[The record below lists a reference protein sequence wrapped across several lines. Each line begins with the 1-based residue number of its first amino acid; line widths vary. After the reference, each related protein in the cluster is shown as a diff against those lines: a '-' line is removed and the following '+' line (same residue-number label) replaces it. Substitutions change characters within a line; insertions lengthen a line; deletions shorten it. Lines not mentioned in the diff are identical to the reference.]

1 MAQVGR
7 ISGPLLDENLLRNG
21 VDLAFRN
28 DLSTQQLLYLD
39 VSTQRIGVNTNTPSH
54 DLQISGTTRTT
65 DLIVDD
71 TANIDGVWTIQTDTI
86 TLATGDIKL
95 KASEAI
101 RLSNLETDVFSISD
115 NFIKTN
121 DSNANIDLVTNGTG
135 TVEIFGSGLEVKG
148 NLYTP
153 GNITFDGDIYFG
165 NTGDDSTAL
174 ADTVEFNSDIDS
186 NIIPDIDATYDLGS
200 TEKYWSE
207 IETTTA
213 HGQLSN
219 MQQLSVSQINLNLT
233 HGNVFYVA
241 ENGDDDHQGDHFQEP
256 LATLQEAIARADS
269 SAGGPVTIYVS
280 SGTYEEQLP
289 LEVPDRVSVIGS
301 TIRNTIIK
309 PATGSESKDVF
320 HLGESAIVA
329 NITVSD
335 FFYNNINDTGYAFR
349 FKQDAVVAE
358 RSPYVQN
365 VTVITKGSVTSA
377 DDPRGFAQGDA
388 GKGALID
395 KDELNASTVEGS
407 MLFHSSTFITPGVD
421 SITITNGSRVEW
433 LNSFTYFA
441 NRGLYLT
448 NGSTGN
454 GAELRSIGSANVYG
468 NYGVV
473 ADGNNTLAYLIQH
486 NMAYIGVGKFVDNDA
501 SRAIQSNETV
511 ELNSGVINY
520 VTTDHTGS
528 FRIGDNFL
536 VDFETGATSLDTS
549 AVTLDTLDTLRIQ
562 DGLGNE
568 TLIIPSAIDIGN
580 LQLTG
585 NTFSSVAGEIN
596 IDPTNEINFDSNVN
610 LDGNLDITGDL
621 SYDGVL
627 NLAGDQPTDTV
638 TFNVNIQQDFNPNT
652 DSTFNLGSFSKEWTN
667 IWLSEANIGDVN
679 ILDNVIDT
687 TITNAYLELRANGI
701 GEILIS
707 SNDVNV
713 TNDFTVSGFTT
724 LNETSVE
731 GSLTLFGDL
740 NQTGS
745 FTVTQDI
752 LIDQNLIV
760 DASAQFEEILI
771 DDNFVTTTTSNADL
785 ELRANGTSI
794 VNLQETVNVENN
806 LSARD
811 TTATNTTVDLNV
823 TADNA
828 NVGNV
833 EINDNN
839 IQVTSLNDDLILNA
853 DRDIVVTGTDVT
865 IGQDLTVNGTGGETN
880 DGVVTSTFI
889 GGEAAVQK
897 DIFGEALL
905 LTAEPSSATW
915 IAIQTLDPGDA
926 GIITDSG
933 IDYPFTLTSW
943 NSIDREEAVID
954 IPTLVNGFSSF
965 NITVTIRPRFD
976 GTALQNTSI
985 TGTLT
990 QTGDRIQTGNYLLTN
1005 YNITGNLDVS
1015 SQAQFEEIL
1024 FDGNVIQTTTS
1035 DSDLE
1040 LRANGTGKILI
1051 DNTVHVIQNLTVDN
1065 IVNNNNIN
1073 VTLQTEFNETD
1084 VSNITVKQNYITTNN
1099 GNLDLLLR
1107 ASGTGEI
1114 LIPNNN
1120 VIFEQDLI
1128 VEINTDLQDT
1138 NITGTLAQTGDR
1150 TQTGNI
1156 EQYGE
1161 LTVDSVYIE
1170 DNFITSNESN
1180 ADLELRANGTGKVLV
1195 TNNNFEISNNLEVTG
1210 TTSIRDLQLTGNI
1223 NYSGDGSFIGLYTS
1237 TNLTISNKLTV
1248 DANAQFEEI
1257 LVANNVITTTSSNSN
1272 LELRAS
1278 GTGEVL
1284 ISNNNVQVNNNLF
1297 TASITTGNINVD
1309 NDLVLDE
1316 LVITDSNIEI
1326 NENYITTKT
1335 SNADLE
1341 LRATGD
1347 VVIQENTL
1355 LEQDLTVN
1363 GNTELLD
1370 TIVVGD
1376 VELTGNRIQT
1386 GDYTLIGNLNI
1397 SSLITDQAFR
1407 FDDIKISGNVLETT
1421 LSNSD
1426 LELRAAGTSEVVL
1439 QENVQIGANLTV
1451 DTLNVDSISVDKSVD
1466 LEVVELSTDIQFED
1480 NTITTTNSNSN
1491 LELRAVGSGSVYLE
1505 QIEFTGNTLST
1516 ENAVDSTLTN
1526 IELGANDNLEI
1537 DSNVAIIVP
1546 KGTIGERNNSSGDL
1560 RFNTEDNVFEGF
1572 SGSNITFS
1580 GVYSASRN
1588 ASVTAHPFNNTL
1600 LFATEGTQHA
1610 TIDIA
1615 GMNLHGLQVGDILF
1629 DENTISTNISN
1640 SDLELR
1646 TDGTGKLMLDYLEI
1660 KGNAITNNTPDENI
1674 VLQGSDNTHYVK
1686 FAGDLAVKFP
1696 SGTTLQRPLNP
1707 AIGTTRHNNQL
1718 NILETWTGTEWKTS
1732 AGDFA
1737 AISEE
1742 QMDEE
1747 AFVQTLIYG

>member
-1 MAQVGR
+1 MV
-7 ISGPLLDENLLRNG
+7 IMVL
-21 VDLAFRN
+21 
-28 DLSTQQLLYLD
+28 
-39 VSTQRIGVNTNTPSH
+39 
-54 DLQISGTTRTT
+54 LQI
-65 DLIVDD
+65 
-71 TANIDGVWTIQTDTI
+71 
-86 TLATGDIKL
+86 
-95 KASEAI
+95 
-101 RLSNLETDVFSISD
+101 
-115 NFIKTN
+115 
-121 DSNANIDLVTNGTG
+121 
-135 TVEIFGSGLEVKG
+135 
-148 NLYTP
+148 
-153 GNITFDGDIYFG
+153 
-165 NTGDDSTAL
+165 
-174 ADTVEFNSDIDS
+174 
-186 NIIPDIDATYDLGS
+186 
-200 TEKYWSE
+200 
-207 IETTTA
+207 
-213 HGQLSN
+213 
-219 MQQLSVSQINLNLT
+219 
-233 HGNVFYVA
+233 
-241 ENGDDDHQGDHFQEP
+241 
-256 LATLQEAIARADS
+256 
-269 SAGGPVTIYVS
+269 
-280 SGTYEEQLP
+280 
-289 LEVPDRVSVIGS
+289 
-301 TIRNTIIK
+301 
-309 PATGSESKDVF
+309 
-320 HLGESAIVA
+320 
-329 NITVSD
+329 
-335 FFYNNINDTGYAFR
+335 
-349 FKQDAVVAE
+349 
-358 RSPYVQN
+358 
-365 VTVITKGSVTSA
+365 
-377 DDPRGFAQGDA
+377 
-388 GKGALID
+388 
-395 KDELNASTVEGS
+395 
-407 MLFHSSTFITPGVD
+407 
-421 SITITNGSRVEW
+421 
-433 LNSFTYFA
+433 
-441 NRGLYLT
+441 
-448 NGSTGN
+448 
-454 GAELRSIGSANVYG
+454 RSIGSASVYG
-468 NYGVV
+468 NYGAV
-473 ADGNNTLAYLIQH
+473 ADGADTLMYLIQH
-486 NMAYIGVGKFVDNDA
+486 NFAYIGAGHKSTNDVDDV
-501 SRAIQSNETV
+501 IQSQEVN
-511 ELNSGVINY
+511 ELNSGRVYYTSTDHLGDYRVGDSFYVNQQDGSISFNAGSIDALDLTEIRIDDGVDVTVINANFIRLGDFVFSGNEL
-520 VTTDHTGS
+520 VTANNDLEVSPTSSIINLQDSTNITNNLSINGNFS
-528 FRIGDNFL
+528 FDGGL
-536 VDFETGATSLDTS
+536 
-549 AVTLDTLDTLRIQ
+549 TL
-562 DGLGNE
+562 LGN
-568 TLIIPSAIDIGN
+568 
-580 LQLTG
+580 
-585 NTFSSVAGEIN
+585 
-596 IDPTNEINFDSNVN
+596 DPTDKLILNTDLDQNFNPSIDSAFSLGSNN
-610 LDGNLDITGDL
+610 KKWYQAWL
-621 SYDGVL
+621 SSMS
-627 NLAGDQPTDTV
+627 AGDV
-638 TFNVNIQQDFNPNT
+638 YF
-652 DSTFNLGSFSKEWTN
+652 
-667 IWLSEANIGDVN
+667 
-679 ILDNVIDT
+679 
-687 TITNAYLELRANGI
+687 R
-701 GEILIS
+701 
-707 SNDVNV
+707 
-713 TNDFTVSGFTT
+713 
-724 LNETSVE
+724 
-731 GSLTLFGDL
+731 
-740 NQTGS
+740 
-745 FTVTQDI
+745 
-752 LIDQNLIV
+752 
-760 DASAQFEEILI
+760 
-771 DDNFVTTTTSNADL
+771 DNFVTTTVSSADLELRANAAGIILIPNNNVEIAQDLTVSKLTTLQGTTITGTVTHVGDKTQTGNLDIAGEISNGNISIEDNFISTTVTNSDL
-785 ELRANGTSI
+785 ELRANGTGE
-794 VNLQETVNVENN
+794 V
-806 LSARD
+806 
-811 TTATNTTVDLNV
+811 
-823 TADNA
+823 
-828 NVGNV
+828 
-833 EINDNN
+833 
-839 IQVTSLNDDLILNA
+839 LIPSN
-853 DRDIVVTGTDVT
+853 DVT
-865 IGQDLTVNGTGGETN
+865 ITNDLTVSN
-880 DGVVTSTFI
+880 D
-889 GGEAAVQK
+889 
-897 DIFGEALL
+897 
-905 LTAEPSSATW
+905 
-915 IAIQTLDPGDA
+915 
-926 GIITDSG
+926 TD
-933 IDYPFTLTSW
+933 
-943 NSIDREEAVID
+943 
-954 IPTLVNGFSSF
+954 
-965 NITVTIRPRFD
+965 
-976 GTALQNTSI
+976 LQNTVI

-1040 LRANGTGKILI
+1040 LRASGTGKILI

-1084 VSNITVKQNYITTNN
+1084 VSDITVKQNYITTNN

-1120 VIFEQDLI
+1120 VIFEQDLTVNSSTLGSNI
-1128 VEINTDLQDT
+1128 VYDVNF
-1138 NITGTLAQTGDR
+1138 NGTLTQTGDR

-1355 LEQDLTVN
+1355 LEQDLTIN

-1397 SSLITDQAFR
+1397 SSLITDEAFQ

-1426 LELRAAGTSEVVL
+1426 LELRAAGTGEVVL
-1439 QENVQIGANLTV
+1439 QENVQMSANLTV
-1451 DTLNVDSISVDKSVD
+1451 DTLNVNSISVDNSVD

-1526 IELGANDNLEI
+1526 IKLGVNDNLEI

-1646 TDGTGKLMLDYLEI
+1646 TDGTGKLILDYLEL

-1737 AISEE
+1737 AITEE

>member
-7 ISGPLLDENLLRNG
+7 ISGPLLQANLERNG
-21 VDLAFRN
+21 IDLAVRN
-28 DLSTQQLLYLD
+28 DLSTTQLLYLD
-39 VSTQRIGVNTNTPSH
+39 VTNGRIGVNNPTPTH
-54 DLQISGTTRTT
+54 ELHVLDTIRTT
-65 DLIVDD
+65 SLIVDNTNALD
-71 TANIDGVWTIQTDTI
+71 NWRFNNGSINLLV
-86 TLATGDIKL
+86 GDI
-95 KASEAI
+95 
-101 RLSNLETDVFSISD
+101 SISAGQGINAPTIETEQLGIDD
-115 NFIKTN
+115 NKIYTLS
-121 DSNANIDLVTNGTG
+121 SNTNIDLVPNNTA
-135 TVEIFGSGLEVKG
+135 TVEVQSDLTVVGSLHAVG
-148 NLYTP
+148 NL
-153 GNITFDGDIYFG
+153 TFDGKLTFG
-165 NTGDDSTAL
+165 DEYDDSTSNV
-174 ADTVEFNSDIDS
+174 DTVTFEADIDS
-186 NIIPDIDATYDLGS
+186 DIIPNKNDVYNLGS
-200 TEKYWSE
+200 RQKRWDWL
-207 IETTTA
+207 ETRLVNGRLLDVTSVIGGDVEFGSTQ
-213 HGQLSN
+213 GN
-219 MQQLSVSQINLNLT
+219 IFYVSQNGTDTNNGS
-233 HGNVFYVA
+233 HPQSPVA
-241 ENGDDDHQGDHFQEP
+241 H
-256 LATLQEAIARADS
+256 IKRALELVDGS
-269 SAGGPVTIYVS
+269 TGGPVTIFVYP
-280 SGTYEEQLP
+280 GDYEEETP
-289 LEVPDRVSVIGS
+289 LVVPSNVTIIGEDM
-301 TIRNTIIK
+301 RNTSVF
-309 PATGSESKDVF
+309 PTSYTLSEDVF
-320 HLGESAIVA
+320 HLDGETTIQ
-329 NITVSD
+329 NLTIKN
-335 FFYNNINDTGYAFR
+335 FYFDDNKGYAFR
-349 FKQDAVVAE
+349 FKPDGVITS
-358 RSPYVQN
+358 RSPYIQN
-365 VTVITKGSVTSA
+365 CSVITQGTTTTV
-377 DDPRGFAQGDA
+377 DDPRGFASGDA
-388 GKGALID
+388 GKGAYVD
-395 KDELNASTVEGS
+395 GAELNSASLNAA
-407 MLFHSSTFITPGVD
+407 MLFHSCTFITPGVD
-421 SITITNGSRVEW
+421 GLTATNGARIEW

-441 NRGLYLT
+441 NRGLYAF
-448 NGSTGN
+448 NNSSGRVGNDGSTVEY
-454 GAELRSIGSANVYG
+454 GAEIRSIGSASVYG
-468 NYGVV
+468 NYGAV
-473 ADGNNTLAYLIQH
+473 ADGADTLMYLIQH
-486 NMAYIGVGKFVDNDA
+486 NFAYIGAGHKSTNDVDDV
-501 SRAIQSNETV
+501 IQSQEVN
-511 ELNSGVINY
+511 ELNSGRVYYTSTDHLGDYRVGDSFYVNQQDGSISFNAGSIDALDLTEIRIDDGVDVTVINANFIRLGDFVFSGNEL
-520 VTTDHTGS
+520 VTANNDLEVSPTSSIINLQDSTNITNNLSINGNFS
-528 FRIGDNFL
+528 FDGGL
-536 VDFETGATSLDTS
+536 
-549 AVTLDTLDTLRIQ
+549 TL
-562 DGLGNE
+562 LGN
-568 TLIIPSAIDIGN
+568 
-580 LQLTG
+580 
-585 NTFSSVAGEIN
+585 
-596 IDPTNEINFDSNVN
+596 DPTDKLILNTDLDQNFNPSIDSAFSLGSNN
-610 LDGNLDITGDL
+610 KKWYQAWL
-621 SYDGVL
+621 SSMS
-627 NLAGDQPTDTV
+627 AGDV
-638 TFNVNIQQDFNPNT
+638 YF
-652 DSTFNLGSFSKEWTN
+652 
-667 IWLSEANIGDVN
+667 
-679 ILDNVIDT
+679 
-687 TITNAYLELRANGI
+687 R
-701 GEILIS
+701 
-707 SNDVNV
+707 
-713 TNDFTVSGFTT
+713 
-724 LNETSVE
+724 
-731 GSLTLFGDL
+731 
-740 NQTGS
+740 
-745 FTVTQDI
+745 
-752 LIDQNLIV
+752 
-760 DASAQFEEILI
+760 
-771 DDNFVTTTTSNADL
+771 DNFVTTTVSSADLELRANAAGIILIPNNNVEIAQDLTVSKLTTLQGTTITGTVTHVGDKTQTGNLDIAGEISNGNISIEDNFISTTVTNSDL
-785 ELRANGTSI
+785 ELRANGTGE
-794 VNLQETVNVENN
+794 V
-806 LSARD
+806 
-811 TTATNTTVDLNV
+811 
-823 TADNA
+823 
-828 NVGNV
+828 
-833 EINDNN
+833 
-839 IQVTSLNDDLILNA
+839 LIPSN
-853 DRDIVVTGTDVT
+853 DVT
-865 IGQDLTVNGTGGETN
+865 ITNDLTVSN
-880 DGVVTSTFI
+880 D
-889 GGEAAVQK
+889 
-897 DIFGEALL
+897 
-905 LTAEPSSATW
+905 
-915 IAIQTLDPGDA
+915 
-926 GIITDSG
+926 TD
-933 IDYPFTLTSW
+933 
-943 NSIDREEAVID
+943 
-954 IPTLVNGFSSF
+954 
-965 NITVTIRPRFD
+965 
-976 GTALQNTSI
+976 LQNTVI

-1040 LRANGTGKILI
+1040 LRASGTGKILI

-1084 VSNITVKQNYITTNN
+1084 VSDITVKQNYITTNN

-1120 VIFEQDLI
+1120 VIFEQDLTVNSSTLGSNI
-1128 VEINTDLQDT
+1128 VYDVNF
-1138 NITGTLAQTGDR
+1138 NGTLTQTGDR

-1180 ADLELRANGTGKVLV
+1180 ADLELHANGTGKVLV

-1355 LEQDLTVN
+1355 LEQDLTIN

-1397 SSLITDQAFR
+1397 SSLITDEAFQ

-1426 LELRAAGTSEVVL
+1426 LELRAAGTGEVVL
-1439 QENVQIGANLTV
+1439 QENVQMSANLTV
-1451 DTLNVDSISVDKSVD
+1451 DTLNVNSISVDNSVD

-1526 IELGANDNLEI
+1526 IKLGVNDNLEI

-1646 TDGTGKLMLDYLEI
+1646 TDGTGKLILDYLEL

-1737 AISEE
+1737 AITEE

>member
-1 MAQVGR
+1 VAQVGR
-7 ISGPLLDENLLRNG
+7 ISGPLLQANLERNG
-21 VDLAFRN
+21 IDLAVRN
-28 DLSTQQLLYLD
+28 DLSTTQLLYLD
-39 VSTQRIGVNTNTPSH
+39 VTNGRIGVNNPTPTH
-54 DLQISGTTRTT
+54 ELHVLDTIRTT
-65 DLIVDD
+65 SLIVDNTNALD
-71 TANIDGVWTIQTDTI
+71 NWRFNNGSINLLV
-86 TLATGDIKL
+86 GDI
-95 KASEAI
+95 
-101 RLSNLETDVFSISD
+101 SISAGQGINASAIETEQLGIDD
-115 NFIKTN
+115 NKIYTLS
-121 DSNANIDLVTNGTG
+121 SNTNIDLVPNNTA
-135 TVEIFGSGLEVKG
+135 TVEVQSDLTVVGSLHAVG
-148 NLYTP
+148 NL
-153 GNITFDGDIYFG
+153 TFNGKLTFGDEY
-165 NTGDDSTAL
+165 DDSTSNV
-174 ADTVEFNSDIDS
+174 DTVTFEADIDS
-186 NIIPDIDATYDLGS
+186 DIIPNKNDVYNLGS
-200 TEKYWSE
+200 RQKRWDWL
-207 IETTTA
+207 ETRLVNGRLLDVTSVIGGDVEFGSTQ
-213 HGQLSN
+213 GN
-219 MQQLSVSQINLNLT
+219 IFYVSQNGTDTNNGS
-233 HGNVFYVA
+233 HPQSPVA
-241 ENGDDDHQGDHFQEP
+241 H
-256 LATLQEAIARADS
+256 IKRALELVDGS
-269 SAGGPVTIYVS
+269 TGGPVTIFVYP
-280 SGTYEEQLP
+280 GDYEEETP
-289 LEVPDRVSVIGS
+289 LVVPSNVTIIGEDM
-301 TIRNTIIK
+301 RNTSVF
-309 PATGSESKDVF
+309 PTSYTLSEDVF
-320 HLGESAIVA
+320 HLDGETTIQ
-329 NITVSD
+329 NLTIKN
-335 FFYNNINDTGYAFR
+335 FYFDDNKGYAFR
-349 FKQDAVVAE
+349 FKPDGVITS
-358 RSPYVQN
+358 RSPYIQN
-365 VTVITKGSVTSA
+365 CSVITQGTTTTV
-377 DDPRGFAQGDA
+377 DDPRGFASGDA
-388 GKGALID
+388 GKGAYVD
-395 KDELNASTVEGS
+395 GAELNSASLNAA
-407 MLFHSSTFITPGVD
+407 MLFHSCTFITPGVD
-421 SITITNGSRVEW
+421 GLTATNGARIEW

-441 NRGLYLT
+441 NRGLYAF
-448 NGSTGN
+448 NNSSGRVGNDGSTVEY
-454 GAELRSIGSANVYG
+454 GAEIRSIGSASVYG
-468 NYGVV
+468 NYGAV
-473 ADGNNTLAYLIQH
+473 ADGADTLMYLIQH
-486 NMAYIGVGKFVDNDA
+486 NFAYIGAGHKSTNDVDDV
-501 SRAIQSNETV
+501 IQSQEVN
-511 ELNSGVINY
+511 ELNSGRVYYTSTDHLGDYRVGDSFYVNQQDGSISFNAGSIDALDLTEIRIDDSVDVTVINANFIRLGDFVFSGNEL
-520 VTTDHTGS
+520 VTANNDLEVSPTSSIINLQDNTNITNNLSINGNFSFDGGLTLLGNDPTDKLILNT
-528 FRIGDNFL
+528 DLDQNFNP
-536 VDFETGATSLDTS
+536 SLDS
-549 AVTLDTLDTLRIQ
+549 AFS
-562 DGLGNE
+562 LGSNNKKWYQAW
-568 TLIIPSAIDIGN
+568 L
-580 LQLTG
+580 
-585 NTFSSVAGEIN
+585 SSM
-596 IDPTNEINFDSNVN
+596 S
-610 LDGNLDITGDL
+610 
-621 SYDGVL
+621 
-627 NLAGDQPTDTV
+627 AGDV
-638 TFNVNIQQDFNPNT
+638 YF
-652 DSTFNLGSFSKEWTN
+652 
-667 IWLSEANIGDVN
+667 
-679 ILDNVIDT
+679 
-687 TITNAYLELRANGI
+687 R
-701 GEILIS
+701 
-707 SNDVNV
+707 
-713 TNDFTVSGFTT
+713 
-724 LNETSVE
+724 
-731 GSLTLFGDL
+731 
-740 NQTGS
+740 
-745 FTVTQDI
+745 
-752 LIDQNLIV
+752 
-760 DASAQFEEILI
+760 
-771 DDNFVTTTTSNADL
+771 DNFVTTTVSSADLELRANAAGIILIPNNNVEIAQDLTVSKLTTLQGTTITDTVTHVGDKTQTGNLDIAGEISNGNISIEDNFISTTVTNSDL
-785 ELRANGTSI
+785 ELRANGTGE
-794 VNLQETVNVENN
+794 V
-806 LSARD
+806 
-811 TTATNTTVDLNV
+811 
-823 TADNA
+823 
-828 NVGNV
+828 
-833 EINDNN
+833 
-839 IQVTSLNDDLILNA
+839 LIPSN
-853 DRDIVVTGTDVT
+853 DVT
-865 IGQDLTVNGTGGETN
+865 ITNDLTVNGTGGAAN

-897 DIFGEALL
+897 DLFGEALL
-905 LTAEPSSATW
+905 LTGEPSSATW

-1397 SSLITDQAFR
+1397 SSLITDQAFQ

-1426 LELRAAGTSEVVL
+1426 LELRAAGTGEVVL
-1439 QENVQIGANLTV
+1439 QENVQMSANLTV